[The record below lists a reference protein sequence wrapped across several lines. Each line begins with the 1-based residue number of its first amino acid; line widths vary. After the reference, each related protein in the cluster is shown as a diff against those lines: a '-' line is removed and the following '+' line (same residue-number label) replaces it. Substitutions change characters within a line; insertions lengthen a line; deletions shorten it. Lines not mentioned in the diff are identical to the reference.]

1 MFRKITYRE
10 IKVNPKAISGAACIV
25 KEGDRW
31 QNQGEL
37 LRKRRVNTCFVK
49 TNTNIN
55 KLLMRSL

>member
-1 MFRKITYRE
+1 M
-10 IKVNPKAISGAACIV
+10 VNPKAISGAACIV

-37 LRKRRVNTCFVK
+37 LRNRRVNTCFVK